1 MHSIKIGLTENMNS
15 ELNHNL
21 QLEALTQTFKALS
34 EPVRLR
40 IVHLLLQRDNLCVCD
55 LTEVLALNQSTVS
68 RHLSTLKNANL
79 VRAWREGTWMHYA
92 IQPDTLNLLQLEP
105 MLQLLES
112 ILADDLAQLAAY
124 EQQPRKCQLPATD

>member
-1 MHSIKIGLTENMNS
+1 MNTD
-15 ELNHNL
+15 LNHNP

-68 RHLSTLKNANL
+68 RHLATLKNANV

-92 IQPDTLNLLQLEP
+92 IQPDTLSLLQLEL
-105 MLQLLES
+105 MKQQLGT
-112 ILADDLAQLAAY
+112 ILADDLEELATY
-124 EQQPRKCQLPATD
+124 EQQPRKCSLPSAD